1 MTDSPSMAKLTIK
14 SGPDSGKVVELTQK
28 ELVIGRTAPSDLIIV
43 HPEVSRRHA
52 RLVYQQGN
60 YILEDLG
67 SSNGTFIN
75 GQPVRGPQVL
85 ANGAEIQL
93 GTQVR
98 LVFSQQPVP
107 VQSVEKTTVGGQS
120 FVKTTVG
127 GVQSLQGG
135 DYFDKTMLDSDMT
148 AGAVQASISNIPI
161 NLLVTIAGHETN
173 TYTLT
178 KDRITLG
185 RAEDNDIVVASPIIS
200 RHHATLEKTSLGYE
214 IHIAPG
220 ATNTLTCQGC
230 PVTDRQLLSHAD
242 VLRIDS
248 ELPGLMVSMTYLAP
262 SQATTKLS
270 AVQFGDKEKLTF
282 GRDPNNDVVLDNP
295 RVSRY
300 HTQVTRVGRRYYVT
314 DLRSSNGTFV
324 NDKRVEGNI
333 WLNPQDTIRIG
344 PYKLVMGQDQ
354 FTRYDETEGLRV
366 EAYHLNKWV
375 RKDLNLLQDISLVYQ
390 PREFIV
396 IVGQSGGGK
405 STLLDAIAGY
415 RPATQG
421 RVFVNG
427 TDVYQNFDAV
437 RNDIGYVPQKDII
450 HMELT
455 VHQALD
461 FAAQLRMPKDT
472 SKAER
477 EKRIMEVLD
486 ELDLTHRK
494 DVQVSG
500 LSGGQQKRVSIGVE
514 LLTRPGLFFLDE
526 PTSGLD
532 PGTETAFMHLMRRL
546 ADQGRNIIMVTHAT
560 KNVILAD
567 KVVFLARGGY
577 VAWFGPPDEA
587 LTYFDQ
593 YRSEQDRRVRAMEFD
608 QIYTIL
614 DDPSKGKGKD
624 WGDRFMA
631 STAFNKYIVE
641 PLQSSQQRAMAVQA
655 QPAQKQARKG
665 SRISSLRQ
673 FLVLSA
679 RNVTILLRDRSAL
692 TLMLA
697 VPVGTGF
704 LSIIL
709 GFVMGRN
716 AFQYVGGKPS
726 NAGIT
731 LFLLSLF
738 ALLVGGMSQMRE
750 FVKEADI
757 YRRERLVNLK
767 ILPYVTSKIWVAM
780 LLAFW
785 HALAYAG
792 LQYLGFKMPGGPLDF
807 LFVYITLVLAVI
819 TGMMLGLLA
828 SALAANAA
836 SAPLTLIMLI
846 IPLIVLSGALAPVP
860 SAISQ
865 IASTRW
871 AFQSLLG
878 ISGMGSDVIADP
890 CWQLDKKLRDGM
902 DLDTKDYFQ
911 CKCMGTQIFDKNS
924 CSFPGTGSYYVPEIN
939 QMAPIEPAAL
949 PEQPPEPVL
958 PAAPTPPAE
967 KDKYDQVKSVQF
979 LNALISYQDDA
990 KKIQDNYR
998 NQMTLYQ
1005 VQADIYKSKMIKYQE
1020 DLAKF
1025 EVARIS
1031 AVNTAE
1037 GNIQGISD
1045 SYSWAFVNK
1054 SDPKIYFPWLF
1065 QTWLAQIEIVAV
1077 YFVIMLILIKR
1088 KDVK

>member
-1 MTDSPSMAKLTIK
+1 MADSSPNARLTIK
-14 SGPDSGKVVELTQK
+14 TGTDSGKVVELGQG
-28 ELVIGRTAPSDLIIV
+28 ELVIGRSAPAGLIIN

-52 RLVYQQGN
+52 RLVFQQGN
-60 YILEDLG
+60 YLLEDLG
-67 SSNGTFIN
+67 SSNGTFVN
-75 GQPVRGPQVL
+75 GQQIRGAHQL
-85 ANGAEIQL
+85 ENGAEIQL
-93 GTQVR
+93 GSQVR
-98 LVFSQQPVP
+98 LLFSQPPAEGRTV
-107 VQSVEKTTVGGQS
+107 VQTSAA
-120 FVKTTVG
+120 

-135 DYFDKTMLDSDMT
+135 QFDRTMVDSDLT
-148 AGAVQASISNIPI
+148 AGAVQTSIVSEIPPT
-161 NLLVTIAGHETN
+161 LLVTVAGQETR

-178 KDRITLG
+178 KSRITLG
-185 RAEDNDIVVASPIIS
+185 RADDNDIVVASPIVS
-200 RHHATLEKTSLGYE
+200 RHHATLERTSQGYE
-214 IHIAPG
+214 IHILPG
-220 ATNTLTCQGC
+220 VINTLTCQGV
-230 PVTDRQLLSHAD
+230 PVKERQLLNHAD

-248 ELPGLMVSMTYLAP
+248 ELPGMMVSMTYQAP
-262 SQATTKLS
+262 SQATTGIS
-270 AVQFGDKEKLTF
+270 AIQFGDKEKLTF
-282 GRDPNNDVVLDNP
+282 GRDPGNDIILDNP
-295 RVSRY
+295 RVSRF
-300 HTQVTRVGRRYYVT
+300 HALVTRVGRRYYVT

-324 NDKRVEGNI
+324 NDQRVQGNV

-396 IVGQSGGGK
+396 VVGQSGGGK

-421 RVFVNG
+421 KVFVNG

-437 RNDIGYVPQKDII
+437 RNEIGYVPQRDII

-455 VHQALD
+455 VYQALD

-472 SKAER
+472 SKDER
-477 EKRIMEVLD
+477 HKRIMEVLND
-486 ELDLTHRK
+486 LDLTHRK

-546 ADQGRNIIMVTHAT
+546 ADQGRTIVMVTHAT
-560 KNVILAD
+560 KNVMLAD
-567 KVVFLARGGY
+567 KVVFLARGGH

-587 LTYFDQ
+587 LKYFDQ
-593 YRSEQDRRVRAMEFD
+593 YRSDQDRRTRDMEFD
-608 QIYTIL
+608 QIYAIL
-614 DDPSKGKGKD
+614 DDSSKGKGKD
-624 WGDRFMA
+624 WGERYMA
-631 STAFNKYIVE
+631 SKAFSEHIVE
-641 PLQSSQQRAMAVQA
+641 PLKSTQQQVAAAQA
-655 QPAQKQARKG
+655 EPVKKQARKG
-665 SRISSLRQ
+665 ARISSFRQ

-697 VPVGTGF
+697 APVGVGA
-704 LSIIL
+704 LSIVL
-709 GFVMGRN
+709 AFVMGRN
-716 AFQYVGGKPS
+716 AFQYKGGDPG

-757 YRRERLVNLK
+757 YRRERLVNLR
-767 ILPYVTSKIWVAM
+767 IIPYVTSKVWVAM
-780 LLAFW
+780 VLALW
-785 HALAYAG
+785 HALAYVC
-792 LQYLGFKMPGGPLDF
+792 LHYLAFKMPGGLLEF
-807 LFVYITLVLAVI
+807 GEVYVTLVLAVI
-819 TGMMLGLLA
+819 TGMMLGLFA

-846 IPLIVLSGALAPVP
+846 VPLIVLSGILAPVP
-860 SAISQ
+860 NAVSQ

-871 AFQSLLG
+871 AFQSIIG
-878 ISGMGSDVIADP
+878 ISGMGSDVAADS
-890 CWQLDKKLRDGM
+890 CWQLDEKLRDGM
-902 DLDTKDYFQ
+902 DLAAKDYFN
-911 CKCMGTQIFDKNS
+911 CKCMGTQIFDQNS
-924 CSFPGTGSYYVPEIN
+924 CNFPGTGDYYTAEIN

-949 PEQPPEPVL
+949 PEQPPEPVI
-958 PAAPTPPAE
+958 PEAPTLDAS
-967 KDKYDQVKSVQF
+967 KTYDQVAIAQY
-979 LNALISYQDDA
+979 LNSLKSYQDDV
-990 KKIQDNYR
+990 KNIQDNYR

-1005 VQADIYKSKMIKYQE
+1005 VQADIYKNKMIKYQE
-1020 DLAKF
+1020 DRAKY

-1037 GNIQGISD
+1037 GNIKGIIEK
-1045 SYSWAFVNK
+1045 YGWAFVNK

-1065 QTWLAQIEIVAV
+1065 KTWFAQVEIVAV
-1077 YFVIMLILIKR
+1077 YYVIILILIKR